1 MQSSIYFLPASIPQ
15 VPTLLLCSTSL
26 SLCCY
31 IYITSKMDLFDQ
43 FLLELDQI
51 SSLHL
56 RTLTLTFL
64 IIVLHFPGSFLPHF
78 TNLLVSNVLDFGGAT
93 QSTLVQSW
101 HPWVESWKSV
111 PQIKYEVG
119 FLFLYIFTYFLPC
132 LGHTEESCF
141 FTPQILD
148 KHAVFPPHIWIYNRE
163 Q

>member
-1 MQSSIYFLPASIPQ
+1 MLCRCGCLDAELDLFSSRFHSTSSDIA
-15 VPTLLLCSTSL
+15 TLLYISFSG
-26 SLCCY
+26 CY

-78 TNLLVSNVLDFGGAT
+78 TNLLISNILDFAT

-111 PQIKYEVG
+111 PQIKYEFG
-119 FLFLYIFTYFLPC
+119 FLFLYFFSHVSLSWSHWRILFLY
-132 LGHTEESCF
+132 T
-141 FTPQILD
+141 TNI
-148 KHAVFPPHIWIYNRE
+148 R
-163 Q
+163 